1 MALDFSSLLNAVVT
15 HAKSIGVF
23 ENVITHEPKSK
34 PGTGVS
40 ASIWLNNIGPVRS
53 SGVRSTSLRVEL
65 SVRIYMTMLAD
76 PEDDVDLTLVNAVS
90 ALMDAYSGDFEL
102 GGLVRSVDLLGATG
116 TPLSV
121 NAGYLS
127 QDGALF
133 RVLTV
138 TLPLIVNDVH
148 DQTA

>member
-1 MALDFSSLLNAVVT
+1 MALDFSSLLDAVVS
-15 HAKSIGVF
+15 HAKTIGVF
-23 ENVITHEPKSK
+23 ENVVTHEPKSK

-40 ASIWLNNIGPVRS
+40 ASVWLNSITPAK

-65 SVRIYMTMLAD
+65 SVRIYMTMLSD
-76 PEDDVDLTLVNAVS
+76 PEDDIDLTLVNAVS

-102 GGLVRSVDLLGATG
+102 GGLVRSVDLLGASG

-121 NAGYLS
+121 NAGYLQ
-127 QDGALF
+127 QDSTLF

-148 DQTA
+148 TQTA

>member
-1 MALDFSSLLNAVVT
+1 MALAFSDLLNAVVS
-15 HAKSIGVF
+15 HAKNLGVF
-23 ENVITHEPKSK
+23 EHVMTHEPKAK

-40 ASIWLNNIGPVRS
+40 ASIWLNQITPAK

-65 SVRIYMTMLAD
+65 SVRVYMTMLTD
-76 PEDDVDLTLVNAVS
+76 PEDDIDLTLVNAVS
-90 ALMDAYSGDFEL
+90 ALVDAYSGDFEL
-102 GGLVRSVDLLGATG
+102 GGLVRSVDLLGASG
-116 TPLSV
+116 APLSV

-127 QDGALF
+127 QDGTVF

-148 DQTA
+148 DQVA